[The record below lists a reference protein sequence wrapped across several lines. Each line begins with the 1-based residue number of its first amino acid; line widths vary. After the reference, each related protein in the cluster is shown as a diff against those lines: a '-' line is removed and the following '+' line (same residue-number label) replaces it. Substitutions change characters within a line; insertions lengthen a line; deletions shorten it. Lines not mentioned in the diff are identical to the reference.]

1 MEIYVGNLH
10 VASKE
15 AKMRE
20 NRLRWFGHVRRRPVD
35 ATVRTIDRLEITG
48 TLTGEEDLR
57 KLGRNSKTDIKT
69 LI

>member
-48 TLTGEEDLR
+48 TLTG
-57 KLGRNSKTDIKT
+57 
-69 LI
+69 